1 MIKDTGTTTTI
12 VGERVMRLID
22 ILKLLDKKYF
32 DKKGLENYEL
42 EWYLRELHKINGAVV
57 QLERDEAA
65 AKAMATV
72 WKESYLDQV
81 RENVKLQ
88 AKALADVA
96 GKYEDKI
103 GDESLTNEFE
113 KIMSSLSEEGKEH
126 WRKFIRKLIKELDN
140 E

>member
-1 MIKDTGTTTTI
+1 
-12 VGERVMRLID
+12 MRLRD
-22 ILKLLDKKYF
+22 ILELLDKKYF
-32 DKKGLENYEL
+32 DKKGLDYYDL
-42 EWYLRELHKINGAVV
+42 EWFLRELHKINGAVV

-81 RENVKLQ
+81 RENVRLQ
-88 AKALADVA
+88 AKAFADVA

-140 E
+140 EQT

>member
-1 MIKDTGTTTTI
+1 
-12 VGERVMRLID
+12 MRLID

-32 DKKGLENYEL
+32 DKKGLDDYEL

-88 AKALADVA
+88 AKSFADVA

-103 GDESLTNEFE
+103 GDELDEL
-113 KIMSSLSEEGKEH
+113 MSHLSEAGKEN
-126 WRKFIRKLIKELDN
+126 WRRFIRKLIKELDN
-140 E
+140 EST

>member
-1 MIKDTGTTTTI
+1 
-12 VGERVMRLID
+12 MRLID

-32 DKKGLENYEL
+32 DKKGLDDYEL

-57 QLERDEAA
+57 QLERDKASAE
-65 AKAMATV
+65 AMATV

-81 RENVKLQ
+81 RENVRLQ
-88 AKALADVA
+88 AKAFADVA

-113 KIMSSLSEEGKEH
+113 KIMSSLSEEGKEY